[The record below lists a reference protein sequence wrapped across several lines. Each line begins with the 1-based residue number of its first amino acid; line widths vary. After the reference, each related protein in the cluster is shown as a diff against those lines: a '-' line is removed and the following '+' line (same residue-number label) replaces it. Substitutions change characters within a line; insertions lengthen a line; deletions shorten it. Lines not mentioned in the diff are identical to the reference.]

1 MTITKDD
8 TKKPA
13 KKAAKAAATEPVGEK
28 VIPAQPWHPYGYNGH
43 QRASSNIQI
52 SSNSAL
58 GQAHLTNIVTKALA
72 AEGFS
77 NVTLHNHS
85 DFGHADPAVEDIRV
99 KIPEAADSVLS
110 ALTERNPSFFRAPIS
125 ISSNRYHYHDILP
138 DSEYPCAGAPV
149 SKYETGGYGSS
160 SVIAVDEAGGK
171 EHFAS
176 FSSLTDAQKIAS
188 LLNKDLGAN

>member
-13 KKAAKAAATEPVGEK
+13 KKAAKDTGTEPVGEK

-43 QRASSNIQI
+43 QRATSNISI

-58 GQAHLTNIVTKALA
+58 GQAHLTNIVSRALA
-72 AEGFS
+72 AEGFT
-77 NVTLHNHS
+77 NVSLNS
-85 DFGHADPAVEDIRV
+85 FADFDLPPDHPDHGKRA
-99 KIPEAADSVLS
+99 KIPEDANSVLS

-125 ISSNRYHYHDILP
+125 ISSNRYHYNDIVP

-149 SKYETGGYGSS
+149 AKYETAGYANS
-160 SVIAVDEAGGK
+160 SVVAIDEKGGK
-171 EHFAS
+171 EHFGS
-176 FSSLTDAQKIAS
+176 FQSMSDAQRIAS
-188 LLNKDLGAN
+188 LLNKDLGA

>member
-8 TKKPA
+8 TKKPST
-13 KKAAKAAATEPVGEK
+13 KKAKAAGTEPVGEK
-28 VIPAQPWHPYGYNGH
+28 VVPAQPWHPYGYNGH
-43 QRASSNIQI
+43 QKANSNISI

-72 AEGFS
+72 AEGFT

-85 DFGHADPAVEDIRV
+85 DFGMPPGEVDNRP
-99 KIPEAADSVLS
+99 KIPAEADSVLS

-125 ISSNRYHYHDILP
+125 ISSNRYHYQDIVP

-149 SKYETGGYGSS
+149 SKYETGGYGGQ
-160 SVIAVDEAGGK
+160 SVIAVDQEGGK

-176 FSSLTDAQKIAS
+176 FTTMTDAERISS
-188 LLNKDLGAN
+188 LLNKDLGA